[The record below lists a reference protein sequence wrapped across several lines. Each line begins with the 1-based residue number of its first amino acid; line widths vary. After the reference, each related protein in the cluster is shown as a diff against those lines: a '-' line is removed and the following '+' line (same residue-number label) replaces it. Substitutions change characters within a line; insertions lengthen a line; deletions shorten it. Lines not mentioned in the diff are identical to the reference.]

1 MESPPAS
8 RGGQRQRAE
17 VTDVLDLRV
26 HMESKEE
33 ILLLTTLSLLE
44 KESRIITS
52 VVGAHT
58 HHGAE
63 VVYLGKAGARSGF
76 LHAINPNGLE
86 DVLEYRRKKCSR
98 SPLLHSFKQF

>member
-1 MESPPAS
+1 MSTWLGRAAPVESPPAS
-8 RGGQRQRAE
+8 RGGQRQRAK

-52 VVGAHT
+52 VVGAH
-58 HHGAE
+58 E
-63 VVYLGKAGARSGF
+63 M
-76 LHAINPNGLE
+76 LHP
-86 DVLEYRRKKCSR
+86 S
-98 SPLLHSFKQF
+98 